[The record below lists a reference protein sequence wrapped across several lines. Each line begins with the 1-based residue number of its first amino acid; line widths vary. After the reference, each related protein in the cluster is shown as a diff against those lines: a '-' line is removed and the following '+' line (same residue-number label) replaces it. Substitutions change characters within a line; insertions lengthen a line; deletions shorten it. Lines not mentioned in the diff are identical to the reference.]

1 MQYVVTGAAGFIG
14 SHIAEALLRQGSS
27 VIGVDAFTSYYARSI
42 KERNLSKLRTFEQ
55 FRFVEADL
63 RTADLLS
70 LLEGSNAV
78 LHQAGQPG
86 VRMSWGDQ
94 FSDYVSSNIV
104 VTQRLLEAARR
115 TGVQRFVYAS
125 SSSAYGNAVSFP
137 TTEVTLP
144 RPFSPYGLT
153 KLAGEQLCGMYA
165 ENWGLPTV
173 ALRYFTV
180 YGPRQRPDMAFHRF
194 ITAALEHRQIEVYG
208 DGEQRRDFTYVGDV
222 VRANLL
228 AVQRPLPAG
237 CVLNIAGGSYATVNQ
252 VLQLVAELVGEEIRV
267 RRVESQAGDV
277 AETQADCRLARLLLG
292 WNPTVKLSEGLANQV
307 RWQASS
313 ALRLVTADAGEPTA
327 AELGGAA

>member
-1 MQYVVTGAAGFIG
+1 MKYVVTGAAGFIG
-14 SHIAEALLRQGSS
+14 SHIAEALLRQGSF
-27 VIGVDAFTSYYARSI
+27 VIGVDTFTSYYARSI
-42 KERNLSKLRTFEQ
+42 KERNLSKLQPFEQ

-63 RTADLLS
+63 RTVDLLP
-70 LLEGSNAV
+70 LLEGTNAV

-86 VRMSWGDQ
+86 VRMSWGEQ
-94 FSDYVSSNIV
+94 FNDYVSSSII
-104 VTQRLLEAARR
+104 VTQRLLEAALR
-115 TGVQRFVYAS
+115 TGVERFVYAS
-125 SSSAYGNAVSFP
+125 SSSAYGNAASFP

-153 KLAGEQLCGMYA
+153 KLAAEQLCGMYA

-194 ITAALEHRQIEVYG
+194 IAAAMERREIEVYG

-228 AVQRPLPAG
+228 AIQRPLPVG

-252 VLQLVAELVGEEIRV
+252 ALELIGDVVGEEPRV
-267 RRVESQAGDV
+267 RRVGSQAGDV

-292 WNPTVKLSEGLANQV
+292 WNPTVELSEGLANQV
-307 RWQASS
+307 RWQASTGP
-313 ALRLVTADAGEPTA
+313 RLVRAEVGGPMAAGSA
-327 AELGGAA
+327 GAA